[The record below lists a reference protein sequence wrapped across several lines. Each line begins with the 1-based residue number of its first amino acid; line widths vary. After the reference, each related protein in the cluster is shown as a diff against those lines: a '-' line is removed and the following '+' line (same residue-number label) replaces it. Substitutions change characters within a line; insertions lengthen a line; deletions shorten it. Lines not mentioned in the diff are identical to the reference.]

1 MRYIEKYLISC
12 GIVLLVTACAS
23 PDSLPPPTH
32 EDVVQ
37 EALPETTEIAVTWG
51 EFTTEGSV
59 QDGWIGTFND
69 QKLVQIVDEVLKNN
83 RDIAVAAANV
93 EVAAGLATQAGAQ
106 LAPAVAVGGG
116 AQTANRGGTDTNV
129 AGAALNVEWE
139 LDIWGKLGSEAAAA
153 TESFRASQANFEFA
167 RLSLAAQAAKA
178 WFMATEVNLQK
189 LLSEESVMIHT
200 QIREIVGKRVEAG
213 AAQPQDVYL
222 AKADL
227 SAAEDRN
234 RQAIGAFEQSVRS
247 LEVLLGRYPAAELEV
262 PSEYVPVPPPIPV
275 GIPSEVLE
283 RRPDVIAAER
293 EVAAAYNRVEAAKA
307 AKLPSITLT
316 ASGGRSSDELLDIV
330 GLGGNFFSLG
340 ANFVAPLD
348 IGGGLQ
354 AQVEIETAQQEAA
367 LAAYGGLALRV
378 FSEVESGL
386 RNETLLLEREVFLT
400 SAVENNSEAMKAAQI
415 QYEVGAVDFLSV
427 LQMQTRVLNSRIEL
441 VRIKN
446 ARLAQRID
454 LHLALGGD
462 FSE

>member
-93 EVAAGLATQAGAQ
+93 EIAAGLATQAGAQ

-153 TESFRASQANFEFA
+153 TETFRASQANFEFA
-167 RLSLAAQAAKA
+167 RQSLAAQAAKA
-178 WFMATEVNLQK
+178 WYMATEVNLQK
-189 LLSEESVMIHT
+189 RLSEESVMIHN
-200 QIREIVGKRVEAG
+200 QILDIVGKRVEVG
-213 AAQPQDVYL
+213 AAQPQDAHL
-222 AKADL
+222 AKSDL
-227 SAAEDRN
+227 AAAEGRN
-234 RQAIGAFEQSVRS
+234 RQAIGALEQSVRS
-247 LEVLLGRYPAAELEV
+247 LEVLLGRYPATELEV
-262 PSEYVPVPPPIPV
+262 ASEFVPVPPPVPV

-283 RRPDVIAAER
+283 RRPDIIAAER

-307 AKLPSITLT
+307 AKLPSISLT
-316 ASGGRSSDELLDIV
+316 ASGGSSSDELLDIV
-330 GLGGNFFSLG
+330 GLGGSFFSLG

-378 FSEVESGL
+378 FSEVESSL
-386 RNETLLLEREVFLT
+386 RNETLLLEREEFLA
-400 SAVENNSEAMKAAQI
+400 SAVESNSEAMKATQI
-415 QYEVGAVDFLSV
+415 QYEVGAVDLLSV
-427 LQMQTRVLNSRIEL
+427 LQIQTRVLNSKIEL